1 MATIPSFRSLLKQ
14 VLHLQESPQR
24 TALAFAIGTFIAFS
38 PVYGLHTVMV
48 IFCSWAFGLNFV
60 ALMAGA
66 LLNNPWT
73 LVPILGA
80 TYWVGALL
88 LGRSDSPSFDWHDVS
103 FRAIYEQV
111 MPYAM
116 PFFLGGLV
124 LSFLGAVLAYPLAYY
139 LVTKYRQSH
148 PVNLIIHDDSP
159 PNLGV
164 ARDKREEPES
174 RDG

>member
-24 TALAFAIGTFIAFS
+24 TALAFAIGVFIGFS
-38 PVYGLHTVMV
+38 PAYGLHTVMV
-48 IFCSWAFGLNFV
+48 LICAWALRLNFL

-66 LLNNPWT
+66 FLNNPWT

-103 FRAIYEQV
+103 FGAIYEQV

-116 PFFLGGLV
+116 PFFLGGSV
-124 LSFLGAVLAYPLAYY
+124 LSLLGAAVAYPLAYY
-139 LVTKYRQSH
+139 FVTKHRQSH
-148 PVNLIIHDDSP
+148 PPDQIEPLP
-159 PNLGV
+159 PPQDV
-164 ARDKREEPES
+164 R
-174 RDG
+174 